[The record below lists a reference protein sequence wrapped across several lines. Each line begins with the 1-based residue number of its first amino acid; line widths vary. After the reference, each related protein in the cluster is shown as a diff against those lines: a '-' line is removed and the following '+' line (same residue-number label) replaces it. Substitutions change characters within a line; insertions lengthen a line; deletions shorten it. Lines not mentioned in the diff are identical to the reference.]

1 MSKNLPCVGVY
12 VSLASLFRL
21 LTQGQK
27 KTFSLGLVK
36 QLTNTTSIA
45 CDIARQKKLYLE
57 LSDYY

>member
-1 MSKNLPCVGVY
+1 MGVY
-12 VSLASLFRL
+12 VSRLAVSFAYS
-21 LTQGQK
+21 GPK
-27 KTFSLGLVK
+27 KPFSLGLVK